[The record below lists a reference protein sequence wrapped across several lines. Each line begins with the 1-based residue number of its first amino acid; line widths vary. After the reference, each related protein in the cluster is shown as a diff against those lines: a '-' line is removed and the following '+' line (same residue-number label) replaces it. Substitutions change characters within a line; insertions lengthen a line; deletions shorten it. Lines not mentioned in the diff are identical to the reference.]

1 MIGRQVGD
9 GIEGE
14 RLGCIFRRIK
24 RERITVGSG
33 RHRAEEMVVEST
45 PAKAWVLKP
54 LRALK

>member
-14 RLGCIFRRIK
+14 RLGCIFRRVK
-24 RERITVGSG
+24 RERIAISR
-33 RHRAEEMVVEST
+33 RHRAVEMVVEGT

-54 LRALK
+54 LRALE